1 MQKEMRSS
9 KVATF
14 FAWPVSVVLAMVFL
28 FLLWMFLRFVDVLS
42 ERREHLWDNTVYEGR
57 YFG

>member
-28 FLLWMFLRFVDVLS
+28 FFVADVF
-42 ERREHLWDNTVYEGR
+42 TFCGR
-57 YFG
+57 II